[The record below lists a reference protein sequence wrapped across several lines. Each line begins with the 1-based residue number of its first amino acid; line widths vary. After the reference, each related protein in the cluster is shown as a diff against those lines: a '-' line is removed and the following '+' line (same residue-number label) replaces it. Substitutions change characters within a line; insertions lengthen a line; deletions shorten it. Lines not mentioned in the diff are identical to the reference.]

1 MRRAIVFLCFVFIS
15 AIVSQTASANGL
27 LGDITWEKTKQELK
41 RFDDWSLGIRR
52 IPKGAKPEIIVNDG
66 EITFNGEVLRFGD
79 DINVWKKTIG
89 GIPREMPSHRLY
101 IWDEVGI
108 KVGVGWGGSTK
119 VVFINVIFHCKE
131 RGSSPVCPENG
142 GPGNEN
148 EPKNFFVGYLEY
160 EGGPIDSMS
169 TVLEANRLIEGG
181 ANFGRGCG
189 LGLCSVSHGPHRNI
203 LSGADTDGRSL
214 ESTIYGIS
222 FDDFGVKAEKKPR
235 DKIPPCVERDTAL
248 GFDGLTKKTA
258 EQAVG
263 VVSNW
268 ISNFLCLPDTRQAQ
282 P

>member
-1 MRRAIVFLCFVFIS
+1 MRQPIVFSCLVFIF
-15 AIVSQTASANGL
+15 AIVSQTAGADGL
-27 LGDITWEKTKQELK
+27 LGDITWENTKAELS
-41 RFDDWSLGIRR
+41 RLNDWSLGIRR

-79 DINVWKKTIG
+79 DINVWKKIIG
-89 GIPREMPSHRLY
+89 GIPREMPSQRLY
-101 IWDEVGI
+101 IWDEMGI
-108 KVGVGWGGSTK
+108 KVGIGWGGSTK

-131 RGSSPVCPENG
+131 RGSSPVCPESG

-148 EPKNFFVGYLEY
+148 EPKNFFAGYLEY
-160 EGGPIDSMS
+160 EGGPIDSIS
-169 TVLEANRLIEGG
+169 TVLEANRLIKGA

-189 LGLCSVSHGPHRNI
+189 LGLCSVSHGLHRDI
-203 LSGADTDGRSL
+203 LSGADTVGRNL
-214 ESTIYGIS
+214 ESTIYKIS
-222 FDDFGVKAEKKPR
+222 FDDFGVNAEKKPK
-235 DKIPPCVERDTAL
+235 DKIRPCVEQDAAF
-248 GFDGLTKKTA
+248 GFDGLTKQTA